1 MKYITFNRYI
11 NTKLWILFIIN
22 IAIYIISLT
31 LELKF
36 IYLDS
41 FYYQELGHKLGS
53 EEAILKEMSVQRGM
67 DIYNYLWIPVHI
79 LISCSLIALC
89 LFIGFNIANIRLN
102 IKNCIRFSLAGIIVF
117 SINYLISVI
126 LKIFGIVQYNYN
138 TVDDIY
144 SYQSVNVLFIG
155 KKLPAWAFKLL
166 GQINITEVVFV
177 LFLSLLISRYF
188 KFKYPAILLKTSL
201 IYGGGL
207 IIYGIL
213 SAFADIIL

>member
-36 IYLDS
+36 IYSDS

-53 EEAILKEMSVQRGM
+53 EEAFLKEMSVQRGM

-79 LISCSLIALC
+79 LISYSLIALC

>member
-1 MKYITFNRYI
+1 M
-11 NTKLWILFIIN
+11 
-22 IAIYIISLT
+22 S
-31 LELKF
+31 
-36 IYLDS
+36 DS

-53 EEAILKEMSVQRGM
+53 EEAFLKEMSVQRGM

>member
-1 MKYITFNRYI
+1 M
-11 NTKLWILFIIN
+11 
-22 IAIYIISLT
+22 AIYIISLT
-31 LELKF
+31 LKLKF
-36 IYLDS
+36 IYSDS

-166 GQINITEVVFV
+166 GQINNV
-177 LFLSLLISRYF
+177 SS
-188 KFKYPAILLKTSL
+188 K
-201 IYGGGL
+201 
-207 IIYGIL
+207 
-213 SAFADIIL
+213 

>member
-1 MKYITFNRYI
+1 
-11 NTKLWILFIIN
+11 
-22 IAIYIISLT
+22 
-31 LELKF
+31 
-36 IYLDS
+36 
-41 FYYQELGHKLGS
+41 
-53 EEAILKEMSVQRGM
+53 MSVQRGM